1 MITAL
6 EIVTGLVLTVTL
18 TTTAMVLTAWQLG
31 RMVSRDG
38 EQREVEDTGAA
49 ALQFQRRRLTAMA
62 SYEATSSKVWARL
75 ERISDESLRYPAPA
89 RVRAVHLLGRSG
101 GDEIRR

>member
-18 TTTAMVLTAWQLG
+18 ATTAMVLSAWQLG
-31 RMVSRDG
+31 RMVSRDD
-38 EQREVEDTGAA
+38 EQREVEDTGAG
-49 ALQFQRRRLTAMA
+49 ALQFDRRRLTGRA
-62 SYEATSSKVWARL
+62 SYGGTSSEVWAWL
-75 ERISDESLRYPAPA
+75 ERISDESSRYAAPA